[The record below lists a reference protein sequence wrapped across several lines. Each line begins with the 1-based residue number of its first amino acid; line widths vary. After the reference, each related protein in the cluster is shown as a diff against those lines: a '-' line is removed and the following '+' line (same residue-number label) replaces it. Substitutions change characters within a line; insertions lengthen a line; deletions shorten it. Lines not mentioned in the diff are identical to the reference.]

1 MHNTDLDAGYASVN
15 MSVHQRCGELISRPV
30 PATKT
35 GQALSRQYRA
45 TPSALNILGVYL
57 VPSSGVADPSLT
69 SEGSALSLPSLGSAH
84 GGESIYLWLTLEQE
98 GNGIA
103 FCTFHTEYETSITTE
118 RPLSCINN
126 IRRPAR
132 TAVGSAM
139 RFYRYIYTW
148 VARND

>member
-69 SEGSALSLPSLGSAH
+69 SEGSAMSLPSLGSA
-84 GGESIYLWLTLEQE
+84 
-98 GNGIA
+98 
-103 FCTFHTEYETSITTE
+103 
-118 RPLSCINN
+118 
-126 IRRPAR
+126 
-132 TAVGSAM
+132 VGS
-139 RFYRYIYTW
+139 RFTCGSPWNRKGMVSLSVLSTLNTKQASQQSVRFHVITSGDRLGRIFFLD
-148 VARND
+148 ALST